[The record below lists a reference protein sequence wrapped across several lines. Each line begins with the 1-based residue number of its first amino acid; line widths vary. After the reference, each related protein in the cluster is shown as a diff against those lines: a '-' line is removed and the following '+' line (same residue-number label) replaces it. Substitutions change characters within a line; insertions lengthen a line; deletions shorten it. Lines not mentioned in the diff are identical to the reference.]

1 MHLVAELRINF
12 SSSIYKYST
21 VLILIYYLG
30 IAIRKVR
37 LHLKGNSKKVKRE
50 IKENVGFVFLYR

>member
-1 MHLVAELRINF
+1 
-12 SSSIYKYST
+12 
-21 VLILIYYLG
+21 
-30 IAIRKVR
+30 

>member
-1 MHLVAELRINF
+1 M
-12 SSSIYKYST
+12 
-21 VLILIYYLG
+21 ILIYYLG

>member
-1 MHLVAELRINF
+1 MIPGSYLKHTILYKL

-37 LHLKGNSKKVKRE
+37 LHLKGNSKKVKE
-50 IKENVGFVFLYR
+50 K

>member
-1 MHLVAELRINF
+1 MEKQMDLYDSWVPRNTQFYINF

-37 LHLKGNSKKVKRE
+37 LHLKGNSKKVKE
-50 IKENVGFVFLYR
+50 K